1 MTSTLILSLFV
12 IFVSSLRRKCLMV
25 DMMNNRFLELGA
37 ILEPGR
43 PPKTDKAAI
52 LIDAVRMVNQL
63 RGEAQ
68 KLKDSNSNLQE
79 KIKELKVSLRKFFNQ
94 LIDVETSLLVISLLL
109 CLLGQKLLNVLS
121 RKP

>member
-1 MTSTLILSLFV
+1 MTSTLILSPFV

-94 LIDVETSLLVISLLL
+94 LIEVETSLLVISLLL
-109 CLLGQKLLNVLS
+109 CLLAQKLLNVLS

>member
-1 MTSTLILSLFV
+1 MLDIV
-12 IFVSSLRRKCLMV
+12 
-25 DMMNNRFLELGA
+25 NHRFLELGA

-52 LIDAVRMVNQL
+52 LVDSVRMVNQL

-79 KIKELKVSLRKFFNQ
+79 KIKELKVSL
-94 LIDVETSLLVISLLL
+94 
-109 CLLGQKLLNVLS
+109 LNS
-121 RKP
+121 CICTCF